1 MVLRAQRVF
10 TLATSFERDVA
21 MAVERAK
28 LGDYLVDTPED
39 QEAHVLSRVL
49 RLLAKATP
57 EAARRA
63 VEPLGSAYLDEFL
76 KAEERIARTSS

>member
-1 MVLRAQRVF
+1 
-10 TLATSFERDVA
+10 

-28 LGDYLVDTPED
+28 LGDHLVDTMED
-39 QEAHVLSRVL
+39 QGAHVLSRVL
-49 RLLAKATP
+49 RLLAKTAP
-57 EAARRA
+57 EDARQA